1 MRGEISYISKRY
13 DKSEEN
19 TEIIYWDANNLHG
32 WSMIQFLPYCGF
44 KFLSE
49 EEIKSFNL
57 GSIPENSQIGYIL
70 EVDLVYCTELHDLHN
85 DYPLCHEKIE
95 ITEDILSDY
104 CKEIANLYG
113 IKVGDAKK
121 LIPNL
126 KDKTRYVFHY
136 KNLQYYLSLGMKLVK
151 THSVL
156 SFKQSNWLKKYSDYN
171 TKERQESPNE
181 FNKGLYKLI
190 KNCIYGKSIENIRK
204 RMNVKLINNK
214 KAYQKVVNKPN
225 FISQKILD
233 KNFVA
238 VHYSKKY

>member
-1 MRGEISYISKRY
+1 MRDEISYISKRY

-57 GSIPENSQIGYIL
+57 GSIPENSQIGYIF

-85 DYPLCHEKIE
+85 DYLLCHEKIE
-95 ITEDILSDY
+95 ITEDISSDY

-113 IKVGDAKK
+113 IKVGGAKK

-126 KDKTRYVFHY
+126 KDKTRYVVHY

-151 THSVL
+151 THRVL

-171 TKERQESPNE
+171 TKKRQESPNE
-181 FNKGLYKLI
+181 FNKGLYKLM
-190 KNCIYGKSIENIRK
+190 KNCIYG
-204 RMNVKLINNK
+204 
-214 KAYQKVVNKPN
+214 
-225 FISQKILD
+225 
-233 KNFVA
+233 
-238 VHYSKKY
+238 